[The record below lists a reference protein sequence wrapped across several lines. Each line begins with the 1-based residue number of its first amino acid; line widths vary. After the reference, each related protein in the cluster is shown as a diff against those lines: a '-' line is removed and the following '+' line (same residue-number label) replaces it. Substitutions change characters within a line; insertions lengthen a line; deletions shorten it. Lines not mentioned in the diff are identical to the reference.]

1 MFQRAIELD
10 PEFAMAYA
18 RLATVY
24 FNLRRLPLAVE
35 ASTQAFKL
43 RDRVSEKEKLYIASR
58 YFAAVGQPEK
68 DIETNELWIRTY
80 PRDYVPRNNLGV
92 SHNVRGQYE
101 DAVVQLQEAVKL
113 NPTATL
119 ARQNL
124 AVAYMGLG
132 RISEARATCLDVTA
146 TEGACSSLLF
156 GIAFLENDAEAMKR
170 YADGA
175 RSSQSL
181 INLGNAAASQG
192 KRKLARQ
199 FFVRASDLSAGDMPG
214 TAQTAAAMMEAAF
227 GDIQAAERQLGAED
241 NWQAALVLAL
251 AGSTRRAEQLASTL
265 NVPPGLGP
273 MQSAVVRAAIEL
285 QRKNPDKAIEALRPI
300 VKYEPGGPSLVGIYL
315 RGLAHLQAGAGAAAA
330 AEFQKILDR
339 PGVWPLHIVH
349 PLARLGVAR
358 AYALEGDQ
366 ANARKAYEEFLATW
380 KDADPDIPIL
390 RSANDEFAKLN
401 P

>member
-1 MFQRAIELD
+1 
-10 PEFAMAYA
+10 
-18 RLATVY
+18 
-24 FNLRRLPLAVE
+24 
-35 ASTQAFKL
+35 
-43 RDRVSEKEKLYIASR
+43 
-58 YFAAVGQPEK
+58 
-68 DIETNELWIRTY
+68 
-80 PRDYVPRNNLGV
+80 
-92 SHNVRGQYE
+92 
-101 DAVVQLQEAVKL
+101 
-113 NPTATL
+113 
-119 ARQNL
+119 
-124 AVAYMGLG
+124 
-132 RISEARATCLDVTA
+132 
-146 TEGACSSLLF
+146 
-156 GIAFLENDAEAMKR
+156 
-170 YADGA
+170 
-175 RSSQSL
+175 
-181 INLGNAAASQG
+181 
-192 KRKLARQ
+192 
-199 FFVRASDLSAGDMPG
+199 
-214 TAQTAAAMMEAAF
+214 
-227 GDIQAAERQLGAED
+227 
-241 NWQAALVLAL
+241 
-251 AGSTRRAEQLASTL
+251 
-265 NVPPGLGP
+265 